1 MYITNCNP
9 LHNRKKTLWW
19 KCDHKME
26 YLIITAEHRNTYRN
40 EFLLGAWWIFWISKA
55 KNEQVYVYE
64 EKKGLGSC
72 IVGKEDMIFRKMRI
86 FQSEKQIKQRWADR
100 NVTDI
105 ITGKYAALV
114 LTTKQRYNEIGK
126 IF

>member
-1 MYITNCNP
+1 
-9 LHNRKKTLWW
+9 
-19 KCDHKME
+19 
-26 YLIITAEHRNTYRN
+26 
-40 EFLLGAWWIFWISKA
+40 
-55 KNEQVYVYE
+55 
-64 EKKGLGSC
+64 
-72 IVGKEDMIFRKMRI
+72 MIFRKMRI